1 MRTQIGNITLIMILM
16 VGVAFAQAAAGQEP
30 DEAHAEHHPDE
41 TQAQVDPETAESPD
55 MMARCRQ
62 MMAERQGMMAR
73 MRETEARLNS
83 LLAEMNAAEG
93 DEKIDRVA
101 EVINEL
107 VTKLGP
113 MPREMMRTQEE
124 VMSHMSE
131 HMRSGGGMCPMMEMM
146 ERMGTMGMTGG
157 TTDGAGQPEASPK
170 QE

>member
-62 MMAERQGMMAR
+62 MMAERQGMMER
-73 MRETEARLNS
+73 MRETETRLNG

-93 DEKIDRVA
+93 EQKMDRMA
-101 EVINEL
+101 EVVNEL
-107 VTKLGP
+107 VVKLSPIPG
-113 MPREMMRTQEE
+113 EMMRMQQGM
-124 VMSHMSE
+124 MSQMSQN
-131 HMRSGGGMCPMMEMM
+131 MRSGEGMCPMMEMLEM
-146 ERMGTMGMTGG
+146 TGTMGMTGG
-157 TTDGAGQPEASPK
+157 ATDGAGQPEEDPDR
-170 QE
+170 E